1 MSFHTINNKPQII
14 LVPNVS
20 PSNSNNNYHISSLY
34 HVEHIQILAFR
45 TLNVKLHKKFQV
57 KLEIKLISL
66 K

>member
-20 PSNSNNNYHISSLY
+20 PSNSNNNYHILSLY

-45 TLNVKLHKKFQV
+45 TLNVILNKKFQA
-57 KLEIKLISL
+57 KSKIK
-66 K
+66 